1 MHITA
6 VDVEPVSVPFVEPVR
21 WRYGAMAGITSL
33 VLRVGTDAGI
43 EGLGEVPGVPSVDVA
58 RAAVGFFTPLFVGA
72 DPLRV
77 RHLMARA
84 AAGGAGHF
92 PYVANAALGG
102 LEMALWDICGK
113 VLGCPVHQLFGG
125 LSTPQILFYWH
136 VNSSDGTEEGAI
148 AHAREGIR
156 RGYTTMYLK
165 GGDIEQD
172 LRMLEALRADLGS
185 DVLLRLDPN
194 EGWSYIDAM
203 HHSARLARLTLEFL
217 EQPFELGADRAAREL
232 RKRANV
238 RIGANQSAWLVRDV
252 VSVVARDAS
261 DVVVTGIHQA
271 GGMLAFAEAE
281 TVCRLAGVPLVRHS
295 LCDLGI
301 GTAAALQVMATWA
314 PGRFAHQTHLQLLE
328 HDLLVDP
335 WVFSGAGLDVP
346 VLPGLGVELDEG
358 ALGLYGER
366 YDRVGE
372 YKSYATG

>member
-1 MHITA
+1 M
-6 VDVEPVSVPFVEPVR
+6 S
-21 WRYGAMAGITSL
+21 GITSL
-33 VLRVGTDAGI
+33 ILRVGTDAGI
-43 EGLGEVPGVPSVDVA
+43 EGLGEVAGVPSVGVA
-58 RAAVGFFTPLFVGA
+58 REAVSFFIPLFMDA

-84 AAGGAGHF
+84 TECGAGHF

-113 VLGCPVHQLFGG
+113 VFGCPVYQFFGG
-125 LSTPQILFYWH
+125 LSTTQIPFYWH
-136 VNSSDGTEEGAI
+136 VNSSDGSEEAAI

-172 LRMLEALRADLGS
+172 IRLLEALRADLGS
-185 DVLLRLDPN
+185 EVLLRIDPN
-194 EGWSYIDAM
+194 GGWSYIDAM
-203 HHSARLARLTLEFL
+203 HHSKRLACLTLEFV
-217 EQPFELGADRAAREL
+217 EQPFESGADWAAREL
-232 RKRANV
+232 REKANV

-252 VSVVARDAS
+252 GSVVARNAA

-271 GGMLAFAEAE
+271 GGMLAFAETE
-281 TVCRLAGVPLVRHS
+281 TICRLAGVPLVRHS

-314 PGRFAHQTHLQLLE
+314 PGRLAHQTYLQLLE

-335 WVFSGAGLDVP
+335 WVFSGANLDVP

-358 ALGLYGER
+358 ALAAYKER
-366 YDRVGE
+366 YDRMGE